1 MLRDTEQQATQGML
15 QCPRLRARPKVTLP
29 GHPERP
35 LASHASLP
43 YPQGHAWNPGWGRSR
58 VVGRGPRLSRGGA
71 GGGAHLIAEDA
82 VRLVAP
88 GGHGRAEPGLAGGFQ
103 VELQQSAPSGPV

>member
-1 MLRDTEQQATQGML
+1 MG
-15 QCPRLRARPKVTLP
+15 
-29 GHPERP
+29 
-35 LASHASLP
+35 
-43 YPQGHAWNPGWGRSR
+43 NRS
-58 VVGRGPRLSRGGA
+58 GLSRGGA

-88 GGHGRAEPGLAGGFQ
+88 GGHGRAEPGFAGGFQ